1 MKSIIT
7 LFLLA
12 SSAFGAGWIKLFD
25 GKTLK
30 GWAVHSGTA
39 SYVAEKGTITGTA
52 VKGSGNSFL
61 CTEREFGNF
70 ILELEVNVGPEL
82 NSGVQFRSQIAR
94 EAMSFPDVKDAK
106 GQPRKIPADRV
117 YGYQAEIAVTNAG
130 NVYDEARRGKFLDD
144 TSKRPKAANVFKANQ
159 WNKYRIEAK
168 GSSIRT
174 WVNGVLVADFQD
186 SMTLKGI
193 IGLQVHGLSNDKFK
207 PYQVRWRNLRI
218 KEL

>member
-1 MKSIIT
+1 
-7 LFLLA
+7 
-12 SSAFGAGWIKLFD
+12 
-25 GKTLK
+25 
-30 GWAVHSGTA
+30 
-39 SYVAEKGTITGTA
+39 
-52 VKGSGNSFL
+52 
-61 CTEREFGNF
+61 
-70 ILELEVNVGPEL
+70 
-82 NSGVQFRSQIAR
+82 
-94 EAMSFPDVKDAK
+94 MSFPDIKDAK

-117 YGYQAEIAVTNAG
+117 YGYQAEIATTNAG
-130 NVYDEARRGKFLDD
+130 SVYDEARRGKFLDD
-144 TSKRPKAANVFKANQ
+144 ASKRPKAANGFKANQ

-193 IGLQVHGLSNDKFK
+193 IGLQVHALPNDKFK